1 MAGFKEAVKSE
12 IEILIVEDSPT
23 QAKLLEIMLVKNGYK
38 VSVTHSGAEALKY
51 LQDCQPALIITD
63 IVMPEMDGHELC
75 RQIKA
80 DEELR
85 DIPILMLTQLSE
97 PEDIIRG
104 LESGADNFITKPYND
119 KLLAMR
125 IQHIFVNMS
134 LRKASSSQIGMEVYF
149 SGKKYLINSD
159 RLQIL
164 DLLIS
169 TYEEALQKTQ
179 QLEKLNK
186 ELTEALE
193 TIKTLQGILPICSY
207 CKKIRDDKGYW
218 NQIEGYI
225 RDHSEAE
232 FSHGI
237 CPECADKFYPDLD
250 L

>member
-1 MAGFKEAVKSE
+1 MAGIKEAVKNK

-23 QAKLLEIMLVKNGYK
+23 QARLLEMMLVKNGYK
-38 VSVTHSGAEALKY
+38 VSVAHSGTEALKH
-51 LQDCQPALIITD
+51 LQSCQPELIITD

-80 DEELR
+80 SEELR
-85 DIPILMLTQLSE
+85 GIPILMLTQLSE

-119 KLLAMR
+119 KFLVMR
-125 IQHIFVNMS
+125 IQHIFMNMS
-134 LRKASSSQIGMEVYF
+134 LRKESSSQIGMEVYF

-169 TYEEALQKTQ
+169 TYEEALQKSQ

-186 ELTEALE
+186 ELMEAIE
-193 TIKTLQGILPICSY
+193 TIKTLQGILPICAH

-218 NQIEGYI
+218 NQIEAYI

-237 CPECADKFYPDLD
+237 CPECTDKFYPDLD